1 MQKCD
6 IYKKPL
12 KKTGNIVTYYTF
24 FSSFNLINSYFSIQ
38 KESRPN
44 FIFFMIKAIRLKIT
58 NILFE
63 NNISEDKGGGIYCR
77 LSSATVIDNS
87 TFINNKGKIK
97 TRSDTVYPEREPVQ
111 IFYDREVDTLK
122 ALRKFMIYSY
132 AATIDKSKPKLKE
145 LIEFTYVD
153 NNTFKLKAISKQE
166 TDFDDMFHF
175 LEDKNLFAF
184 WQDQNQK
191 NQKDTLFVSYSL
203 QWIPKKDISKY
214 SQRSN
219 VIYLLNNSKTNQLYV
234 GKATIFGK
242 RVNEKSSRVGL
253 KTFDRFL
260 FFELHPEYSFLLDNI
275 ENFSIKLLA
284 SLFTNLVDIK
294 GLDLDQMTLVNK
306 QIKS

>member
-1 MQKCD
+1 MRDKSSQLNPF
-6 IYKKPL
+6 YVVP
-12 KKTGNIVTYYTF
+12 GYTF
-24 FSSFNLINSYFSIQ
+24 FYQGFTLQKAVYSEYTKYFNLNADSKSKPITLVINNKKYDA
-38 KESRPN
+38 K
-44 FIFFMIKAIRLKIT
+44 IRIA
-58 NILFE
+58 
-63 NNISEDKGGGIYCR
+63 R
-77 LSSATVIDNS
+77 
-87 TFINNKGKIK
+87 INNKGKIK